1 MNQLESLMD
10 DVGELTEY
18 VWIEES
24 SLYPVKYE
32 SDMTQIMNKLLSS
45 IVESM
50 GEQAA
55 GLTMSTSKMKISM
68 TCFNFNNAADF
79 TIPEEAK
86 AE

>member
-1 MNQLESLMD
+1 
-10 DVGELTEY
+10 
-18 VWIEES
+18 
-24 SLYPVKYE
+24 
-32 SDMTQIMNKLLSS
+32 MTQIMNKLLSS